1 VETVD
6 GSYLKRWFR
15 GNDNG
20 PLFRTN
26 GEITFRKDESWS
38 LKRWAALEDLGS
50 QKELYR
56 WAWDLHTRE
65 LDDDWSP
72 LLGLM
77 RLMDAST
84 TPSSAQFETLVAKTF
99 DVDEAARILSVRAL
113 NDDWNSI
120 GLGNGQN
127 AYFYF
132 APREGRWKFIPWDMD
147 GTFGN
152 VSARLTPDADPGFA
166 RLFSRPRYLRIYL
179 QAQRRTRSGTRRYP
193 PTTRRT
199 LFHYA

>member
-1 VETVD
+1 
-6 GSYLKRWFR
+6 
-15 GNDNG
+15 
-20 PLFRTN
+20 
-26 GEITFRKDESWS
+26 
-38 LKRWAALEDLGS
+38 
-50 QKELYR
+50 
-56 WAWDLHTRE
+56 
-65 LDDDWSP
+65 
-72 LLGLM
+72 M

-99 DVDEAARILSVRAL
+99 DIDEAARILSVRAL
-113 NDDWNSI
+113 NDDWDSI

-179 QAQRRTRSGTRRYP
+179 QAQRRSLATTWSDQGLSRFLSPNSSAGVGNEDQILGFVQSRRPEALAFTDRPATFRILTHGGTDFAVP
-193 PTTRRT
+193 AASVT
-199 LFHYA
+199 LNGEAPLEA